1 MGVCKRDNPFRGMVT
16 VSDKGQIVIPI
27 ALVRELGIER
37 GSQLIILKRD
47 DGLGF
52 VALKSTAISDTLAK
66 LANSGT

>member
-1 MGVCKRDNPFRGMVT
+1 MGVCRKQNPFRGVVT

-52 VALKSTAISDTLAK
+52 VALKSDAIVDTLSK
-66 LANSGT
+66 LAADGA